1 MQHPLVN
8 SSESVDR
15 KAMILEYYPLVKSV
29 AYRLVGRFPANVEVD
44 DLINVGTLGL
54 IDAIERYTPER
65 QDSFRAY
72 AELRIRGAIIDE
84 LRQLDWVPRSVRR
97 RGQQLEKAQRQL
109 EANLGRTPTQ
119 AEVADHLGMSLDDY
133 QQKVNRTAP
142 VSVVSLEDLGVQEEN
157 RRDILQVLK
166 GDAADPETLFEA
178 QEVTGKL
185 ALAIEQ
191 LPERDR
197 TVISLYYYEDL
208 TLKEVGNI
216 LGVTESRVSQIHSRA
231 IARLRVKLKYLAR
244 DWSGEGSRRKRTRDR
259 PSGQVTG
266 RRARRRPG
274 TPRARLSRPSQPS

>member
-1 MQHPLVN
+1 MQQPMTID
-8 SSESVDR
+8 SRAVDR

-29 AYRLVGRFPANVEVD
+29 AFRLVGRFPANVEVD

-97 RGQQLEKAQRQL
+97 RGQALEKAQREL
-109 EANLGRTPTQ
+109 ESDLGRTPTQ
-119 AEVADHLGMSLDDY
+119 AEVAGHLGMSLDEY
-133 QQKVNRTAP
+133 QQKITHTAP

-178 QEVTGKL
+178 REVTESL
-185 ALAIEQ
+185 ARAIAE
-191 LPERDR
+191 LPERDQ
-197 TVISLYYYEDL
+197 TVISLYYCDDL
-208 TLKEVGNI
+208 TLKEIGRI

-231 IARLRVKLKYLAR
+231 VARLRVKLKNLT
-244 DWSGEGSRRKRTRDR
+244 RRRLVRI
-259 PSGQVTG
+259 P
-266 RRARRRPG
+266 RRRP
-274 TPRARLSRPSQPS
+274 